1 MTSIALFPG
10 IAAAGRPRIPY
21 EAREVGIMVDRVGR
35 PRGESW
41 KRRPDGRSSS
51 RWRPA
56 GYGLSEQPCA
66 MTERQLLECFVTSND
81 PDAFAALIERHGP
94 MVLAVCRSVLR
105 EQHDVE
111 DAFQETFLILARDA
125 GTITHSETIGP
136 WLRRVALRRAQRV
149 LFQAA
154 RRRVRERNRT
164 DSRAE
169 YRTDPFDFSLIPL
182 LREEV
187 SHLPEHYRRPVV
199 LCYLEGKT
207 HQEAAAQLRC
217 PIGTI
222 KGQLS
227 RARQV
232 LRNRLSRRG
241 LDPSVESLERPLE
254 AGRRPINSCPS

>member
-1 MTSIALFPG
+1 
-10 IAAAGRPRIPY
+10 
-21 EAREVGIMVDRVGR
+21 
-35 PRGESW
+35 
-41 KRRPDGRSSS
+41 
-51 RWRPA
+51 
-56 GYGLSEQPCA
+56 

-111 DAFQETFLILARDA
+111 DAFQDTFLILARNA
-125 GTITHSETIGP
+125 GTITRSETIGP

-164 DSRAE
+164 DSSPE
-169 YRTDPFDFSLIPL
+169 YRTYPSDFSLIPL

-222 KGQLS
+222 KGRLS

-232 LRNRLSRRG
+232 LRDRLSRAHR
-241 LDPSVESLERPLE
+241 PSEETMLRPPHVPSRSAHEIAGAEPSAAAMPNSIRAPTSSSTLIEESDDESHSIFATPATE
-254 AGRRPINSCPS
+254 EQPHETPAHEPHSKGFPP

>member
-1 MTSIALFPG
+1 
-10 IAAAGRPRIPY
+10 
-21 EAREVGIMVDRVGR
+21 
-35 PRGESW
+35 
-41 KRRPDGRSSS
+41 
-51 RWRPA
+51 
-56 GYGLSEQPCA
+56 

-105 EQHDVE
+105 TQHDVE
-111 DAFQETFLILARDA
+111 DAFQDTFLILARDA
-125 GTITHSETIGP
+125 RTIKYIENIGP
-136 WLRRVALRRAQRV
+136 WLRRVAVRRAQRV
-149 LFQAA
+149 LFQAS

-164 DSRAE
+164 DSRSE
-169 YRTDPFDFSLIPL
+169 YPVDLSDFSLIPL

-187 SHLPEHYRRPVV
+187 SRLPENYRLAVV

-207 HQEAAAQLRC
+207 NQEAAAQLRC

-222 KGQLS
+222 KGRLS

-241 LDPSVESLERPLE
+241 LDPCAESMERPLE
-254 AGRRPINSCPS
+254 AGLLSSSSTL